1 MTNRIDPAYE
11 EIAAENWRDTLL
23 SPLGL
28 LLAYASL
35 DEDDCARARID
46 TAKVTNKVRR
56 DALARAVLHCP
67 LPPGLAALRS
77 FTRAQIDALDQETFD
92 RYAHDVRRYAIL
104 SAFGLSIPF
113 SPGAIA
119 AERARRTTKQEP
131 ASFNVPSTAATSDEL

>member
-1 MTNRIDPAYE
+1 MSHIAPAYE
-11 EIAAENWRDTLL
+11 EIAAEQWRDQPLN
-23 SPLGL
+23 PLGL

-35 DEDDCARARID
+35 DEEDCARARID

-56 DALARAVLHCP
+56 DALARAVLHTP

-92 RYAHDVRRYAIL
+92 RYASDVRRYAVL
-104 SAFGLSIPF
+104 SAFGFSVPF

-119 AERARRTTKQEP
+119 AERARRRPQEP
-131 ASFNVPSTAATSDEL
+131 ASANVTSAATTSDDL